1 MVIIVIIVATSMLVV
16 TKMVTGWSLEMI
28 DVNCLEMAI
37 TLAARMAATRLRAD
51 ISLKLVISDRQLSL
65 STVARRSGRTQPQ
78 HPGTLDTSGRRWLVY
93 LSELLSQDYV
103 H

>member
-1 MVIIVIIVATSMLVV
+1 
-16 TKMVTGWSLEMI
+16 MVTGWSLEMI

-65 STVARRSGRTQPQ
+65 STVARQRPHTAATTG
-78 HPGTLDTSGRRWLVY
+78 DTGHLGGVGWLVY

>member
-65 STVARRSGRTQPQ
+65 VTFHCCQAAAGHSRNTRGHWTPRG
-78 HPGTLDTSGRRWLVY
+78 GDG
-93 LSELLSQDYV
+93 
-103 H
+103 

>member
-65 STVARRSGRTQPQ
+65 STVARQRPHTAA
-78 HPGTLDTSGRRWLVY
+78 TLGDTGHLGEEMVSLPK
-93 LSELLSQDYV
+93 
-103 H
+103 

>member
-1 MVIIVIIVATSMLVV
+1 MLVV

-51 ISLKLVISDRQLSL
+51 ISLKLVISDCQLSL
-65 STVARRSGRTQPQ
+65 STVASQRPHTAATTG
-78 HPGTLDTSGRRWLVY
+78 DTGHLGGVGWLVY
-93 LSELLSQDYV
+93 LSESLSQDYV